1 MAFDQTTRNRLQK
14 LVSEARLLLTVEFTR
29 QLQNDYGLDP
39 ESGNISP
46 IEVLTGLDDERL
58 STTKI
63 LRETF
68 NHYQSTSPND
78 SAKDLLERIVREQA
92 FTMLNRFAA
101 IRMAEARGI
110 VFESISNGYQSKG
123 FQLYSR
129 IAGSG
134 LGSTFDSYRNYVFSV
149 FDELALDL
157 AVLFDRFSPFGR
169 LFPRQAALE
178 ELLDLLNDPE
188 IDHLWAEDETIGWIY
203 QYFNSKDERKKMR
216 DESAAPRNSRELA
229 VRNQFFTPRYVV
241 EFLTDNTLGR
251 TWYEMTRG
259 ETALVEKC
267 RYLVRR
273 PNEIFLE
280 SGENAPLETDESNEN
295 LSQEE
300 LLKKPVY
307 VPHRPLKDPR
317 EILMLDPAC
326 GSMHFG
332 LYAFDLFLA
341 IYEEAWD
348 LEETGTNAFTRSHQ
362 LKPLRATYENDK
374 ECFIRDVPRLI
385 IENNVHG
392 VDIDPRAVQIAGL
405 SLWLRAQRAWAEQNV
420 KSTDRPQIRR
430 SNIVCAEPMPGE
442 ADLLKEFIGKH
453 FSETSEKRLL
463 GEFVR
468 RIFDSMKLAGEAGS
482 LLKIEEQVADL
493 IAGSREQ
500 WRKLLENKES
510 YLFEGARINVQPGL
524 DFEVGEITAGDFWD
538 RAEGEIYKALRR
550 YSEASEVGVGYQR
563 RLFADDAAQGF
574 AFIDLCRKRYDAV
587 LMNPPFGEGT
597 ASSKEH
603 LKTNYPVSKSDLF
616 AAFIE
621 EAFQRCEH
629 NGFVGAITSRT
640 GFFLSSF
647 EKWRDA
653 VLGRCAR
660 VTALID
666 LGSGVLDTATVETA
680 AYVLSKSANRSSIC
694 VNLDDVAVAQKESRL
709 RRLLGPPLDSAV
721 CLIGA
726 AEIASLPGFRF
737 IYWIPKKLQ
746 QLFSTLPNLKE
757 AGFHACVGLQ
767 TNDDFRF
774 LRTSWEVP
782 REELQ
787 SERTWANFYKGGEY
801 SPCFDDIHL
810 VVDWER
816 NGRRIK
822 EHTMFLG
829 NSPSRHVVN
838 EQFYFVSGLAY
849 VNISSVGF
857 SCQPMPEG
865 IVFSIQGQ
873 YLGPK
878 EMRNLFD
885 LFSSSTVA
893 ALLDVINPGRHY
905 QAGQVQLLPIPRSTT
920 LDTGSRIAEQIAA
933 IKLGQ
938 ALVCED
944 SRTFL
949 SVAQDL
955 SDQSLDT
962 IANRQWAT
970 LCESRALIAAAFR
983 SIDQRAFELYQLDEA
998 SIRFIEAATAN
1009 AKENDGTYKTTSFAP
1024 IECLGSCKHWV
1035 AESVIS
1041 YVVGCLFGRWDIRYT
1056 TGRLPSPELP
1066 DPFAPLPVCPP
1077 GMLQNGIGLP
1087 ATLEDVP
1094 ADYPLK
1100 IAWNGILIDDAGNP
1114 NDVENRLREVFQ
1126 DVWKDHAD
1134 AIETEAC
1141 EILGVPTLREYF
1153 RRPAGFFA
1161 GHLKRYSK
1169 SRRQAP
1175 IYLPLSTKSGDYT
1188 LWLYYH
1194 RLTDQTLYAA
1204 VNDFVDP
1211 KLRQVKDEAASLGS
1225 KHGRSRDDEKRLEHL
1240 TELTFELEELRDELL
1255 RLAPVWKPN
1264 LNDGVQIT
1272 VSPLWKLFKLP
1283 KWRKTLEDTWKKLE
1297 KGDYDWAHL
1306 AYLFFSER
1314 VREKCRHDKSLAIA
1328 HGLEDL
1334 YEEQTAKP
1342 RKSRTKQAQTASLP
1356 LADG

>member
-1 MAFDQTTRNRLQK
+1 MAFDQVTRNRLQK
-14 LVSEARLLLTVEFTR
+14 LVSEARSLLTVEFTR

-58 STTKI
+58 STAKI

-68 NHYQSTSPND
+68 NHYQSTSPSENT
-78 SAKDLLERIVREQA
+78 KDLLERIVREQA

-110 VFESISNGYQSKG
+110 LFESISNGYQSKG

-129 IAGSG
+129 VAGSG
-134 LGSTFDSYRNYVFSV
+134 LGSTFDAYRNYIFSV

-178 ELLDLLNDPE
+178 ELLGLINDPE

-216 DESAAPRNSRELA
+216 DDSPAPRDSRELA

-251 TWYEMTRG
+251 NWYEMTRG
-259 ETALVEKC
+259 DTALVEKC

-273 PNEIFLE
+273 PNEIFLDN
-280 SGENAPLETDESNEN
+280 GEDAPLETEESNEN

-300 LLKKPVY
+300 LVKRPVY
-307 VPHRPLKDPR
+307 ISYSPLKDPR

-332 LYAFDLFLA
+332 LYAFDLLLTV
-341 IYEEAWD
+341 YEDAWRF
-348 LEETGTNAFTRSHQ
+348 EETKGTDVLKRSHEFRS
-362 LKPLRATYENDK
+362 LHETYENDK
-374 ECFIRDVPRLI
+374 GRFLCDVPRLI
-385 IENNVHG
+385 IENNIHG

-405 SLWLRAQRAWAEQNV
+405 SLWLRAQRAWQQHKV
-420 KSTDRPQIRR
+420 KPNDRPQIRR

-442 ADLLKEFIGKH
+442 ADLLEEFIGKH
-453 FSETSEKRLL
+453 FSETPEKRLL

-500 WRKLLENKES
+500 WRKLLENKEG
-510 YLFEGARINVQPGL
+510 YLFEGARINIQPGL

-538 RAEGEIYKALRR
+538 RAEGEIYKALRG
-550 YSEASEVGVGYQR
+550 YAETGEATSGYER

-574 AFIDLCRKRYDAV
+574 AFIDICRKKYDSV
-587 LMNPPFGEGT
+587 LMNPPFGETTIASNNYVENSYRLYSKNILCAFLERLTTMLTQTGRCGSVIDRT
-597 ASSKEH
+597 ILIKNSYEKFRKTHLLDNESLDIAIDLGWGVLDANVEVASLVVRKTSIDSKALGFDVTYATDKEAELYSQLDEPTELTFQSLKEQPFAAINFQMPIYLRKALKQFPNLEQRSLSFYNGHTIKSDVFKRLVWEVAPTELISKAKRMWNGSEYSPFTVSFQEVVIWDDFGGLSRHPSTIFRSPSKHLLAGLCFGKRGEYLDVQILPDGFVLTNEGFGSPCGDNEETWYTLAYLNSLPAQCALNFYCGQHKGVGYVNALPLAGINSASRSRAVILAKKSYEIMRSALRVSEVDSLFVSPFAINENASSKATIHWIDEFVDASRKLANSH
-603 LKTNYPVSKSDLF
+603 AEIDELF
-616 AAFIE
+616 LEIFSVQGE
-621 EAFQRCEH
+621 
-629 NGFVGAITSRT
+629 
-640 GFFLSSF
+640 
-647 EKWRDA
+647 
-653 VLGRCAR
+653 
-660 VTALID
+660 
-666 LGSGVLDTATVETA
+666 ETA
-680 AYVLSKSANRSSIC
+680 ALLESAKNRPKVSI
-694 VNLDDVAVAQKESRL
+694 
-709 RRLLGPPLDSAV
+709 LGLDSQN
-721 CLIGA
+721 
-726 AEIASLPGFRF
+726 
-737 IYWIPKKLQ
+737 K
-746 QLFSTLPNLKE
+746 
-757 AGFHACVGLQ
+757 VGL
-767 TNDDFRF
+767 
-774 LRTSWEVP
+774 
-782 REELQ
+782 
-787 SERTWANFYKGGEY
+787 
-801 SPCFDDIHL
+801 
-810 VVDWER
+810 
-816 NGRRIK
+816 
-822 EHTMFLG
+822 
-829 NSPSRHVVN
+829 
-838 EQFYFVSGLAY
+838 EQFF
-849 VNISSVGF
+849 
-857 SCQPMPEG
+857 
-865 IVFSIQGQ
+865 
-873 YLGPK
+873 
-878 EMRNLFD
+878 
-885 LFSSSTVA
+885 FSS
-893 ALLDVINPGRHY
+893 
-905 QAGQVQLLPIPRSTT
+905 QLSYA
-920 LDTGSRIAEQIAA
+920 TGSI
-933 IKLGQ
+933 
-938 ALVCED
+938 
-944 SRTFL
+944 
-949 SVAQDL
+949 
-955 SDQSLDT
+955 
-962 IANRQWAT
+962 
-970 LCESRALIAAAFR
+970 
-983 SIDQRAFELYQLDEA
+983 
-998 SIRFIEAATAN
+998 
-1009 AKENDGTYKTTSFAP
+1009 
-1024 IECLGSCKHWV
+1024 
-1035 AESVIS
+1035 
-1041 YVVGCLFGRWDIRYT
+1041 FGRWDARFA
-1056 TGRLPSPELP
+1056 TGQAPIPELP
-1066 DPFAPLPVCPP
+1066 DAFAPLPNCPP
-1077 GMLQNGIGLP
+1077 GMLQNSEALP
-1087 ATLEDVP
+1087 AAPEDVSS
-1094 ADYPLK
+1094 DYPVE
-1100 IAWNGILIDDAGNP
+1100 IVWNGILVDDPGSP
-1114 NDVENRLREVFQ
+1114 NDVENRVREVLQ
-1126 DVWKDHAD
+1126 VIWKDRAD
-1134 AIETEAC
+1134 SIETEAC

-1161 GHLKRYSK
+1161 DHLKRYSK

-1240 TELTFELEELRDELL
+1240 TEFTFELEELRDELL

-1272 VSPLWKLFKLP
+1272 VSPLRKLFKLP

-1297 KGDYDWAHL
+1297 EGDYDWAHL
-1306 AYLFFSER
+1306 AYSFFPER